1 MGLSAKENDMAA
13 ARHAEIA
20 GAGFAGL
27 VAAISLRQR
36 GWTVRVHE
44 ASRELRAFGAGIF
57 IWENGLRVLRAIGA
71 YNEVMAGAHE
81 ACVYETRHDNHIIA
95 ESTFNLG
102 MGTRMLTM
110 TRQHLYGAI
119 LRVAHQEGVDILTNS
134 EVTGAL
140 QSGVLLTTDGRQ
152 FQADLVIGADGV
164 KSRVRDSIGLLKERN
179 VYGDGI
185 IRVLVPRM
193 KEQLGAGTWDHVI
206 DFWNLEQR
214 SLRILYV
221 PCNTRELYLAMMAP
235 VNDPEASAIP
245 VRQDIWIESFPQLQ
259 PVLRNVKVGGRYDA
273 YETGKLIRWSSGR
286 VAIIGDAAHAM
297 TPTLGQG
304 AGAAMMNA
312 LSLAVT
318 VAATRDIEQALQSWE
333 DRERPLTEST
343 QDTSAQIA
351 RERAM
356 SRGEGWNDSTL
367 RAARHV
373 PTGTENLPDLTP
385 IPA

>member
-1 MGLSAKENDMAA
+1 MRA

-27 VAAISLRQR
+27 TAAISLRQR

-71 YNEVMAGAHE
+71 YEEVMRDAHE
-81 ACVYETRHDNHIIA
+81 AGAYETRHDNRIIA
-95 ESTFNLG
+95 QSAFSLA

-110 TRQHLYGAI
+110 TREHLYAAM
-119 LRVAHQEGVDILTNS
+119 LRAARREGVDIITNS
-134 EVTGAL
+134 EVMGAEP
-140 QSGVLLTTDGRQ
+140 SGVLLTADGRQ

-164 KSRVRDSIGLLKERN
+164 KSKVRDSIGLLKERN

-193 KEQLGAGTWDHVI
+193 KEKLGPGTWDHVI
-206 DFWNLEQR
+206 DFWNLDRR

-221 PCNTRELYLAMMAP
+221 PCNSKDLYLAMMAP
-235 VNDPEASAIP
+235 VNDPEASSIP
-245 VRQDIWIESFPQLQ
+245 VRQDIWIDSFPQLE
-259 PVLRNVKVGGRYDA
+259 PVLREVTVGGRYDA
-273 YETGKLIRWSSGR
+273 YETSKLIRWSSGR

-304 AGAAMMNA
+304 AGTAMTNA
-312 LSLAVT
+312 LSLAVG
-318 VAATRDIEQALQSWE
+318 VADAHDFESALQAWE
-333 DRERPLTEST
+333 DRERLLTEIT
-343 QDTSAQIA
+343 QDMSAQIA
-351 RERAM
+351 SERAM
-356 SRGEGWNDSTL
+356 AHGKAWNDLTL
-367 RAARHV
+367 RPARHI
-373 PTGTENLPDLTP
+373 PTGTENLPEIKR

>member
-1 MGLSAKENDMAA
+1 MAA

-57 IWENGLRVLRAIGA
+57 IWENGLRILRAIGA
-71 YNEVMAGAHE
+71 YNEVMASAHE
-81 ACVYETRHDNHIIA
+81 ACVYVTRHDNRIIA
-95 ESTFNLG
+95 ESAFNLA
-102 MGTRMLTM
+102 MGTRMMTM
-110 TRQHLYGAI
+110 TRQHLYAAI
-119 LRVAHQEGVDILTNS
+119 LRAARREGVDIVTNS
-134 EVTGAL
+134 EVIGAL
-140 QSGVLLTTDGRQ
+140 QSGVLLTADGQQ

-164 KSRVRDSIGLLKERN
+164 KSKVRDSIGLLKERN

-193 KEQLGAGTWDHVI
+193 KDELGPGTWDHVI
-206 DFWNLEQR
+206 DFWNLERR

-221 PCNTRELYLAMMAP
+221 PCNTRDLYLAMMAP
-235 VNDPEASAIP
+235 VSDPEASSIP
-245 VRQDIWIESFPQLQ
+245 VRQDIWIESFPQLE
-259 PVLRNVKVGGRYDA
+259 PVLRHVTVGGRYDA
-273 YETGKLIRWSSGR
+273 YEASKLIRWSSGR

-304 AGAAMMNA
+304 AGTAMTNA
-312 LSLAVT
+312 LSLAVS
-318 VAATRDIEQALQSWE
+318 VADARDIEQALQAWE
-333 DRERPLTEST
+333 DRERPLTELT
-343 QDTSAQIA
+343 QDMSAQIA

-356 SRGEGWNDSTL
+356 SRGEAWNESTL
-367 RAARHV
+367 RPARHI
-373 PTGTENLPDLTP
+373 PTGTENLPEP
-385 IPA
+385 SRVPA